1 MRRALITVAACALA
15 ALAAPATAGA
25 HAFLIGSTPT
35 WGGMVEQAP
44 HQLRLVFSENVVPR
58 YARVTVAG
66 PRGQDL
72 GGPPSVT
79 GQVVEV
85 SMRGGRGGS
94 YTVRWRMV
102 ASDDG
107 HATEGVYS
115 FGVRVKPVAPA
126 PVKGLDVPV
135 APQVLAWLQFVGV
148 ALAGGMLVFR
158 ALVLAPSR
166 RVLGEAGAREAR
178 VATAVAAAGA
188 VVALHAGLLGFLVGA
203 YPIVGGGI
211 SGLVNTQ
218 IEPIRAGTHLGQA
231 WTLMTFAWL
240 GLLMLL
246 VGAWVSPARRE
257 RLLAATGVLGLLI
270 AFGISWASHPDSRG
284 TLALL
289 ADYGHLVAAALWVG
303 GVVAITIM
311 VAKARTLPRST
322 RDAVARRSILRFSQ
336 LALPTVVAVGLFGI
350 YLAIR
355 ELPSP
360 SALFSTGYG
369 VMLLIKTGIVLGA
382 LALGAYHRRFVVPR
396 IANGAPAAS
405 IRSTIVFE
413 MGLLLVVLALAATL
427 SQAAP
432 PG

>member
-1 MRRALITVAACALA
+1 MRRTLAIAAGCAVA
-15 ALAAPATAGA
+15 ALAAPSAAGA
-25 HAFLIGSTPT
+25 HAFLVGATPT
-35 WGGMVEQAP
+35 WGGEVGKTP
-44 HQLRLVFSENVVPR
+44 HEIRLVFSENVVPQ

-66 PRGQDL
+66 PRGED
-72 GGPPSVT
+72 
-79 GQVVEV
+79 
-85 SMRGGRGGS
+85 RGGRPSVAGHVIEVPVRAGEGGS

-148 ALAGGMLVFR
+148 VLAGGMLVFR

-166 RVLGEAGAREAR
+166 RALGEAGTREAR
-178 VATAVAAAGA
+178 VTTVVAAAGA

-203 YPIVGGGI
+203 YPIVGGGL
-211 SGLVNTQ
+211 SGLINTE

-231 WTLMTFAWL
+231 WTLTTFAWL

-246 VGAWVSPARRE
+246 VASWVSPRRRE
-257 RLLAATGVLGLLI
+257 QLLAGAGLLGLLI
-270 AFGISWASHPDSRG
+270 AFGLSWASHPASRG

-289 ADYGHLVAAALWVG
+289 ADYAHLVAAALWVG

-311 VAKARTLPRST
+311 VAKTRSLPRSM
-322 RDAVARRSILRFSQ
+322 RDAIARRSVLRFSK

-350 YLAIR
+350 YLAVR

-369 VMLLIKTGIVLGA
+369 VVLLVKTAIVLGA
-382 LALGAYHRRFVVPR
+382 LALGAYHRRFVIPR
-396 IANGAPAAS
+396 IASGAPAAS

-413 MGLLLVVLALAATL
+413 MGLLLVALALAATL
-427 SQAAP
+427 SQTAP

>member
-1 MRRALITVAACALA
+1 MRRALAIAAATALA
-15 ALAAPATAGA
+15 ALAAPSAAGA
-25 HAFLIGSTPT
+25 HAFLVGATPT
-35 WGGMVEQAP
+35 WGGVVEKAP
-44 HQLRLVFSENVVPR
+44 HEIRLVFSENVVPQ
-58 YARVTVAG
+58 YARVTVTG
-66 PRGQDL
+66 PRGDDL
-72 GGPPSVT
+72 GGPPSIA
-79 GQVVEV
+79 GQVIEV
-85 SMRGGRGGS
+85 PVRAGRGGS

-166 RVLGEAGAREAR
+166 RVLGEAGTREAR
-178 VATAVAAAGA
+178 VTTVVAAAGA
-188 VVALHAGLLGFLVGA
+188 VVALHAGVLGFLVGA
-203 YPIVGGGI
+203 YPIVGGGL
-211 SGLVNTQ
+211 SGLINTE

-231 WTLMTFAWL
+231 WTLTTFAWL
-240 GLLMLL
+240 GVLMLL
-246 VGAWVSPARRE
+246 VASWVSPRRRE
-257 RLLAATGVLGLLI
+257 QLLGGAGVLGLLI
-270 AFGISWASHPDSRG
+270 AFGLSWASHPASRG

-289 ADYGHLVAAALWVG
+289 ADYAHLVAAALWVG

-311 VAKARTLPRST
+311 VAKARSLPRST
-322 RDAVARRSILRFSQ
+322 RDAIARRSVLRFSK

-350 YLAIR
+350 YLAVR

-369 VMLLIKTGIVLGA
+369 VMLLVKTAIVLGA

-427 SQAAP
+427 SQTAP

>member
-1 MRRALITVAACALA
+1 MRRTLAIAAGCAVA
-15 ALAAPATAGA
+15 ALAAPSAAGA
-25 HAFLIGSTPT
+25 HAFLVGATPT
-35 WGGMVEQAP
+35 WGGEVGKTP
-44 HQLRLVFSENVVPR
+44 HEIRLVFSENVVPQ

-66 PRGQDL
+66 PRGEDL
-72 GGPPSVT
+72 GGRPSVA
-79 GQVVEV
+79 GEV
-85 SMRGGRGGS
+85 IEVPVRAREGGS

-148 ALAGGMLVFR
+148 VLAGGMLVFR

-166 RVLGEAGAREAR
+166 RALGEAGTREAR
-178 VATAVAAAGA
+178 VTTVVAAAGA

-203 YPIVGGGI
+203 YPIVGGGL
-211 SGLVNTQ
+211 SGLINTE

-231 WTLMTFAWL
+231 WTLTTFAWL

-246 VGAWVSPARRE
+246 VASWVSPRRRE
-257 RLLAATGVLGLLI
+257 QLLAGAGVLGLLI
-270 AFGISWASHPDSRG
+270 AFGLSWASHPASRG

-289 ADYGHLVAAALWVG
+289 ADYAHLVAAALWVG
-303 GVVAITIM
+303 GVIAITIM
-311 VAKARTLPRST
+311 VAKARSLPRST
-322 RDAVARRSILRFSQ
+322 REAIARRSVLRFSK

-350 YLAIR
+350 YLAVR

-369 VMLLIKTGIVLGA
+369 VVLLVKTAIVLGA
-382 LALGAYHRRFVVPR
+382 LALGAYHRRFVIPR
-396 IANGAPAAS
+396 IASGAPAAS

-413 MGLLLVVLALAATL
+413 MGLLLVALALAATL
-427 SQAAP
+427 SQTAP

>member
-1 MRRALITVAACALA
+1 MRRTLAIAAGCAVA
-15 ALAAPATAGA
+15 ALAAPSAAGA
-25 HAFLIGSTPT
+25 HAFLVGATPT
-35 WGGMVEQAP
+35 WGGEVGKTP
-44 HQLRLVFSENVVPR
+44 HEIRLVFSENVVAQ

-66 PRGQDL
+66 PRGED
-72 GGPPSVT
+72 
-79 GQVVEV
+79 
-85 SMRGGRGGS
+85 RGGRPSVAGHVIEVPVRAGEGGS

-148 ALAGGMLVFR
+148 VLAGGMLVFR

-166 RVLGEAGAREAR
+166 RALGEAGTREAR
-178 VATAVAAAGA
+178 ITTVVAAAGA

-203 YPIVGGGI
+203 YPIVGGGL
-211 SGLVNTQ
+211 SGLINTE

-231 WTLMTFAWL
+231 WTLTTFAWL

-246 VGAWVSPARRE
+246 VASWVSPRRRE
-257 RLLAATGVLGLLI
+257 QLLAGAGLLGLLI
-270 AFGISWASHPDSRG
+270 AFGLSWASHPASRG

-289 ADYGHLVAAALWVG
+289 ADYAHLVAAALWVG
-303 GVVAITIM
+303 GVIAITIM
-311 VAKARTLPRST
+311 VAKARSLPRST
-322 RDAVARRSILRFSQ
+322 RDAIARRSVLRFSK

-350 YLAIR
+350 YLAVR

-369 VMLLIKTGIVLGA
+369 VVLLVKTAIVLGA
-382 LALGAYHRRFVVPR
+382 LALGAYHRRFVIPR
-396 IANGAPAAS
+396 IASGAPAAS

-413 MGLLLVVLALAATL
+413 MGLLLVALALAATL
-427 SQAAP
+427 SQTAP

>member
-1 MRRALITVAACALA
+1 MRRTLAIAAGCAVA
-15 ALAAPATAGA
+15 ALAAPSAAGA
-25 HAFLIGSTPT
+25 HAFLVGATPT
-35 WGGMVEQAP
+35 WGGEVGKTP
-44 HQLRLVFSENVVPR
+44 HEIRLVFSENVVPQ

-66 PRGQDL
+66 PRGED
-72 GGPPSVT
+72 
-79 GQVVEV
+79 
-85 SMRGGRGGS
+85 RGGRPSVAGHVIEVPVRAAEGGS

-135 APQVLAWLQFVGV
+135 APQLLAWLQFVGV
-148 ALAGGMLVFR
+148 VLAGGMLVFR

-166 RVLGEAGAREAR
+166 RALGEAGTREAR
-178 VATAVAAAGA
+178 VTTVVAAAGA

-203 YPIVGGGI
+203 YPIVGGGL
-211 SGLVNTQ
+211 SGLINTE

-231 WTLMTFAWL
+231 WTLTTFAWL

-246 VGAWVSPARRE
+246 VASWVSPRRRE
-257 RLLAATGVLGLLI
+257 QLLAGAGLLGLLI
-270 AFGISWASHPDSRG
+270 AFGLSWASHPASRG

-289 ADYGHLVAAALWVG
+289 ADYAHLVAAALWVG

-311 VAKARTLPRST
+311 VAKARSLPRST
-322 RDAVARRSILRFSQ
+322 RDAIARRSVLRFSK

-350 YLAIR
+350 YLAVR

-369 VMLLIKTGIVLGA
+369 VVLLVKTAIVLGA
-382 LALGAYHRRFVVPR
+382 LALGAYHRRFVIPR
-396 IANGAPAAS
+396 IASGAPATS

-413 MGLLLVVLALAATL
+413 MGLLLVALALAATL
-427 SQAAP
+427 SQTAP

>member
-1 MRRALITVAACALA
+1 MRRTLAIAAGCAVA
-15 ALAAPATAGA
+15 ALAAPSAAGA
-25 HAFLIGSTPT
+25 HAFLVGATPT
-35 WGGMVEQAP
+35 WGGEVGKTP
-44 HQLRLVFSENVVPR
+44 HEIRLVFSENVVPQ

-66 PRGQDL
+66 PRGED
-72 GGPPSVT
+72 
-79 GQVVEV
+79 
-85 SMRGGRGGS
+85 RGGRPSVAGHVIEVPVRAGEGGS

-148 ALAGGMLVFR
+148 VLAGGMLVFR

-166 RVLGEAGAREAR
+166 RALGEAGTREAR
-178 VATAVAAAGA
+178 VTTVVAAAGA

-203 YPIVGGGI
+203 YPIVGGGL
-211 SGLVNTQ
+211 SGLINTE

-231 WTLMTFAWL
+231 WTLTTFAWL

-246 VGAWVSPARRE
+246 VASWVSPRRRE
-257 RLLAATGVLGLLI
+257 QLLAGAGLLGLLI
-270 AFGISWASHPDSRG
+270 AFGLSWASHPASRG

-289 ADYGHLVAAALWVG
+289 ADYAHLVAAALWVG
-303 GVVAITIM
+303 GVIAITIM
-311 VAKARTLPRST
+311 VAKARSLPRST
-322 RDAVARRSILRFSQ
+322 RDAIARRSVLRFSK

-350 YLAIR
+350 YLAVR

-369 VMLLIKTGIVLGA
+369 VVLLVKTAIVLGA
-382 LALGAYHRRFVVPR
+382 LALGAYHRRFVIPR
-396 IANGAPAAS
+396 IASGAPAAS

-413 MGLLLVVLALAATL
+413 MGLLLVALALAATL
-427 SQAAP
+427 SQTAP

>member
-1 MRRALITVAACALA
+1 MRRALAVAATCALA
-15 ALAAPATAGA
+15 ALASPSAAGA
-25 HAFLIGSTPT
+25 HAFLVGATPT
-35 WGGMVEQAP
+35 WGGVLEKAP
-44 HQLRLVFSENVVPR
+44 HEIRLVFSENVVPH

-72 GGPPSVT
+72 GGPPSVA
-79 GQVVEV
+79 GQVIEV
-85 SMRGGRGGS
+85 PVRAGQGGS

-148 ALAGGMLVFR
+148 VLAGGMLVFR

-166 RVLGEAGAREAR
+166 RALGEAGTRESR
-178 VATAVAAAGA
+178 VTTVVAAAGA
-188 VVALHAGLLGFLVGA
+188 GVALHAGVLGFLVGA
-203 YPIVGGGI
+203 YPIVGGGL
-211 SGLVNTQ
+211 SGLINTE

-231 WTLMTFAWL
+231 WTLTTFAWL

-246 VGAWVSPARRE
+246 VASWVSPRRRE
-257 RLLAATGVLGLLI
+257 QLLAGAGVLGLLI
-270 AFGISWASHPDSRG
+270 AFGLSWASHPDSHG

-289 ADYGHLVAAALWVG
+289 ADYAHLVAAALWVG

-311 VAKARTLPRST
+311 VAKARSLPRST
-322 RDAVARRSILRFSQ
+322 RDAIARRSVLRFSK

-360 SALFSTGYG
+360 SALFTTGYG
-369 VMLLIKTGIVLGA
+369 VLLLVKTAIVLGA
-382 LALGAYHRRFVVPR
+382 LALGAYHRRFVVAR
-396 IANGAPAAS
+396 IANGAPAAG

-427 SQAAP
+427 SQTAP